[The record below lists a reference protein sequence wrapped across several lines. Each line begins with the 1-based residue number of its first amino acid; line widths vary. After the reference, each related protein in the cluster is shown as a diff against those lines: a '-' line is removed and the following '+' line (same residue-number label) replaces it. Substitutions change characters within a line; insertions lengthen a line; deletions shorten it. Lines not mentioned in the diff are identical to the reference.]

1 MAYSTAPVIKL
12 KKGLN
17 LPIAGEPIKQIDYIS
32 QQVSHVAVLGE
43 EYVGLK
49 PTMLVEVGDKVQKGQ
64 ALFEDKKT
72 PGVLFT
78 APAGGTV
85 VAINRG
91 ERRILQSVVIACDT
105 TGTLADIQFHTYSDI
120 LSLSRQEVQ
129 NQLVK
134 SGLWTALRTR
144 PFSRVPQL
152 DTTPAA
158 IFVTAIDTNPLA
170 ACPRLIIERQS
181 AAFAA
186 GLQVLSHLTQGKVY
200 LCQDDKPQSLV
211 TDTLQATMAQQ
222 LEIRRFSGVH
232 PAGLVGTH
240 IHFTLPVS
248 FERQVWHIGYQDVIA
263 YGKLFLLGELY
274 TDRIIAL
281 GGPSVLKPRL
291 LQTQLGAQLSQLVV
305 GEIKAGHHR
314 VVSGSVL
321 SGHTA
326 VGEHDYLGRFHV
338 QVSVLP
344 EDEQQQLLPWVRS
357 GSHTFSITRAVT
369 SGLFGAS
376 KLFHFTTHQG
386 GSPRAMMAFGQLD
399 RVMPLDILPTLL
411 VRDLVVRDTDE
422 AQALGA
428 LELDEED
435 LALCTFVCPGKYDFG
450 KELRACLE
458 IIEREG

>member
-1 MAYSTAPVIKL
+1 MFVMAEFKDQIKTVT
-12 KKGLN
+12 KGLN
-17 LPIAGEPIKQIDYIS
+17 VPIAGEPKQVITEIFNA
-32 QQVSHVAVLGE
+32 SHVALLGE

-49 PTMLVEVGDKVQKGQ
+49 PTMMVAIGDLVKKGQ
-64 ALFEDKKT
+64 PLFEDKKT

-78 APAGGTV
+78 APASGEI

-91 ERRILQSVVIACDT
+91 ERRVLQSVVIQCHGDDALVFEAHKDV
-105 TGTLADIQFHTYSDI
+105 SR
-120 LSLSRQEVQ
+120 LSREQVQ
-129 NQLVK
+129 ANLVN

-144 PFSRVPQL
+144 PFSRLAQL
-152 DTTPAA
+152 DTRPAA

-170 ACPRLIIERQS
+170 ADPRVVLAEQPE
-181 AAFAA
+181 AFATGMTA
-186 GLQVLSHLTQGKVY
+186 LTRLTEGKVY
-200 LCQDDKPQSLV
+200 LCQDCGDELLGNELSQV
-211 TDTLQATMAQQ
+211 
-222 LEIRRFSGVH
+222 EIKRFAGVH

-248 FERQVWHIGYQDVIA
+248 LERQVWHIGYQDVIA
-263 YGKLFLLGELY
+263 FGKLFQTGELC
-274 TDRIIAL
+274 TNRVVSLA
-281 GGPSVLKPRL
+281 GPSVINPRLIRTQMGAELSEIVNDQLKP
-291 LQTQLGAQLSQLVV
+291 GVA
-305 GEIKAGHHR
+305 R

-326 VGEHDYLGRFHV
+326 AGVHDYLGRFHN
-338 QVSVLP
+338 QISALT
-344 EDEQQQLLPWVRS
+344 EDSHHELLSWVRG
-357 GSHTFSITRAVT
+357 GSEKFSITRAVI
-369 SGLFGAS
+369 SRFKGAK
-376 KLFHFTTHQG
+376 KLFDMTTHTG
-386 GSPRAMMAFGQLD
+386 GSARAMMAFGQLD

-450 KELRACLE
+450 KELRACLD

>member
-1 MAYSTAPVIKL
+1 MADFSNQIVTI

-17 LPIAGEPIKQIDYIS
+17 LPIAGEPRQVIELGAKPS
-32 QQVSHVAVLGE
+32 QVAVLGE
-43 EYVGLK
+43 EFVGLK
-49 PTMLVEVGDKVQKGQ
+49 PTMLVEEGDWVQKGQ

-78 APAGGTV
+78 APASGQI

-91 ERRILQSVVIACDT
+91 ERRILQSVVIRCDD
-105 TGTLADIQFHTYSDI
+105 GENRDGQISFDIHQDI
-120 LSLSRQEVQ
+120 THLPRATVQ
-129 NQLVK
+129 AQLVK

-144 PFSRVPQL
+144 PFSRVPAL
-152 DTTPAA
+152 DSTPAG

-170 ACPRLIIERQS
+170 ADPRLIIAEQTE
-181 AAFAA
+181 AFTV
-186 GLQVLSHLTQGKVY
+186 GLMLLSRLTEGKVY
-200 LCQDDKPQSLV
+200 LCQDKGEAMVKEPLPQV
-211 TDTLQATMAQQ
+211 
-222 LEIRRFSGVH
+222 EVRRFDGVH

-248 FERQVWHIGYQDVIA
+248 IARQVWHIGYQDVIA
-263 YGKLFLLGELY
+263 YGKLFQTGELY
-274 TDRIIAL
+274 TDRIVAL
-281 GGPSVLKPRL
+281 GGPSTLNPRL
-291 LQTQLGAQLSQLVV
+291 LRTQLGAQLSSLVSD
-305 GEIKAGHHR
+305 EIKPGDHR

-326 VGEHDYLGRFHV
+326 AGAHDFLGRFHN
-338 QVSVLP
+338 QVSVLV
-344 EDEQQQLLPWVRS
+344 EDDQHHVLAWVRG
-357 GSHTFSITRAVT
+357 GSNKFSMTRAVT

-376 KLFHFTTHQG
+376 KLFEFTTHQG
-386 GSPRAMMAFGQLD
+386 GSQRAMMAFGQLD

-450 KELRACLE
+450 KELRACLDV
-458 IIEREG
+458 IEREG